1 MQCVS
6 PNNKKVQF
14 WCCPIKNTAG
24 ALFGDT
30 YFKNFTFG
38 WVLPPS
44 FDHPGLSGIIQG
56 GGLSIP
62 ASNGRVTRP
71 SIYPN
76 TPTAQQHYRTM
87 PPSQHSTLPGTP
99 DGWKMIPAAPTGT
112 STIPKAN
119 HKVCTTPANP
129 SNLVNNPGKNAP
141 TDQLSA
147 LLEAPANVVQRPAA
161 TAAEASVSRSAATRV
176 SPRVVAQSE
185 TRTTKSMKNESTVC
199 LAGTT
204 ATDNNST
211 SIERHVPIT
220 GVVQYRRH
228 SDTDVGAGAGAV
240 AHVAKVPGRVSMR
253 GEFHDGLADAT
264 AKNHPS
270 PVATDNSTSIEIP
283 ITDVVQYQR
292 RSATATDAGKEP
304 LAGAALGK
312 SRRKNTAFLTMHGV
326 LGFITCIAFFCMM
339 GCCMKVIKHV
349 PGTEVTAGPLVVPT
363 RTNTSTNT
371 KLVCETNAFT
381 MEAVAAS
388 GCTTDFRTLV
398 DDSIIGIAGKS
409 LNDGV
414 KDKGIVITP
423 NTKVCANENAYRTVL
438 TAVGNI
444 ITASFL
450 YPIVCILTTIGRA
463 AVVAQKRP
471 KKRKVTLMV
480 RMKSDWKRW
489 VLLLCLP
496 LNVVGYDPVPNG
508 DGSYKNTGLRRVVS
522 DWIAGGTLKDAVV
535 AKYGE
540 IENWSTSEVTN
551 LKYVFYGKS
560 SFNADI
566 SKWVVSSVTTMY
578 RSRSF
583 LTRC

>member
-1 MQCVS
+1 V
-6 PNNKKVQF
+6 
-14 WCCPIKNTAG
+14 
-24 ALFGDT
+24 
-30 YFKNFTFG
+30 
-38 WVLPPS
+38 
-44 FDHPGLSGIIQG
+44 
-56 GGLSIP
+56 
-62 ASNGRVTRP
+62 
-71 SIYPN
+71 
-76 TPTAQQHYRTM
+76 
-87 PPSQHSTLPGTP
+87 
-99 DGWKMIPAAPTGT
+99 IPAAPTGT
-112 STIPKAN
+112 TTIPKAN

-129 SNLVNNPGKNAP
+129 SNLVKNPVKNAP
-141 TDQLSA
+141 TDNLPA
-147 LLEAPANVVQRPAA
+147 LLEAPANVVQRWQRPVA
-161 TAAEASVSRSAATRV
+161 TAAEASSARRV
-176 SPRVVAQSE
+176 SPPVVAQSE

-204 ATDNNST
+204 TDNNST
-211 SIERHVPIT
+211 SIEIPIT
-220 GVVQYRRH
+220 GVVQYRRR
-228 SDTDVGAGAGAV
+228 SVTDVGAGAGDV
-240 AHVAKVPGRVSMR
+240 AHVAKVPSRVSMR
-253 GEFHDGLADAT
+253 GGFHDGVANAT
-264 AKNHPS
+264 ANRNRPS

-283 ITDVVQYQR
+283 ITGVVQYQR
-292 RSATATDAGKEP
+292 RSATDADAGKEP
-304 LAGAALGK
+304 LADAALGK

-349 PGTEVTAGPLVVPT
+349 SGTEATAGPLVVPT

-423 NTKVCANENAYRTVL
+423 NTKVCAGENAYRTIL

-444 ITASFL
+444 ITASLL

-463 AVVAQKRP
+463 AVVHEAQKRP
-471 KKRKVTLMV
+471 KKRKVTLV
-480 RMKSDWKRW
+480 GRMKSDWKRW

-496 LNVVGYDPVPNG
+496 LNVMGYDSVPNG
-508 DGSYKNTGLRRVVS
+508 DGSTASTGNPGTLKRVVS

-540 IENWSTSEVTN
+540 IENWGTSEVTN
-551 LKYVFYGKS
+551 LAYVFYGKS

-566 SKWVVSSVTTMY
+566 SNWVVSSVTNMQYST
-578 RSRSF
+578 SF
-583 LTRC
+583 LANC